1 VLSPSVR
8 AELDALG
15 DQVER
20 FGKVSHH
27 TPRGYPLA
35 IATFLR
41 LVEAGERPDP
51 QDVWD
56 WAMARGWAERDA
68 HDLAEM
74 ADIVYHVLVT
84 KGLNRCDG

>member
-1 VLSPSVR
+1 MLSPTVR

-15 DQVER
+15 DQIER
-20 FGKVSHH
+20 FGKISHH
-27 TPRGYPLA
+27 TPRGYPMT
-35 IATFLR
+35 IATFIR
-41 LVEAGERPDP
+41 FVEAGERTDP

-74 ADIVYHVLVT
+74 SDIVFHVLVA
-84 KGLNRCDG
+84 KGQIRPDD